1 MLNQHAKQA
10 AYGSALGDAFALTLA
25 FTAAYSLRAYLP
37 LESLPG
43 GFPLADGVTL
53 VLSAHIW
60 MLFLCIPVFW
70 VLASQAGLYRS
81 LRSRP
86 IGNILWTAFL
96 PFLYLAMFLGTAI
109 FLFQK
114 KSFSRAVFFTFLVL
128 AYLFVVAVRLAVRW
142 AQTRER
148 QGGQFHYRRML
159 IVGTSEQAIDIGRQ
173 FATHAENALTL
184 VGHLRGSGDVEGD
197 PPGTTVLGGLDD
209 LKRIVEHEVVDEVIF
224 ALPPTEL
231 LACERQISWC
241 EEVGVTVHLK
251 MDFVRTLFARTYPTY
266 WDGVPLLTIS
276 STPTEPVTLL
286 IKHVID
292 VVVSGSLLALVSP
305 LMLLIVVL
313 IKATSRGPV
322 IFAQKRVGLNGRTFD
337 FYKFR
342 SMYQDAEARRHGLEA
357 MNEATGP
364 VFKIRRDPRITPVG
378 RALRKFSLDELPQ
391 LWNVLKG
398 EMSLVGPR
406 PPIPGEVELYERWQ
420 RRRLSMKPGLTCLWQ
435 VNGRSQIG
443 FDEWM
448 RLDLAYID
456 NWSLKLDFI
465 ILLRTV
471 PAVLFARGAH

>member
-1 MLNQHAKQA
+1 MLNQQAKQT
-10 AYGSALGDAFALTLA
+10 AYVLAVGDALALTFA
-25 FTAAYSLRAYLP
+25 FVVAYSIRAFAPLDFLP
-37 LESLPG
+37 S
-43 GFPLADGVTL
+43 GFLADGVTV
-53 VLSAHIW
+53 VLSAHLW
-60 MLFLCIPVFW
+60 MLFLCIPSFW

-81 LRSRP
+81 LRSRA
-86 IGNILWTAFL
+86 IGNVVWTAIL
-96 PFLYLAMFLGTAI
+96 PFLYLSLLLGTAI

-114 KSFSRAVFFTFLVL
+114 KSFSRAVFFMFLVL
-128 AYLFVVAVRLAVRW
+128 AYVSVVSVRLAVRW
-142 AQTRER
+142 AQTRGR
-148 QGGQFHYRRML
+148 QGGQFHDRRVL
-159 IVGTSEQAIDIGRQ
+159 IVGTNDQAVQIG
-173 FATHAENALTL
+173 ALVL
-184 VGHLRGSGDVEGD
+184 VGHLRDAGDASDD
-197 PPGTTVLGGLDD
+197 PPGLTVLGSLSD
-209 LKRIVEHEVVDEVIF
+209 LKRIVEREVVDEVIF
-224 ALPPTEL
+224 ALPPAEL
-231 LACERQISWC
+231 LGCEQRISWC

-251 MDFVRTLFARTYPTY
+251 LDFVRTLFARTYPTY

-286 IKHVID
+286 VKKAID
-292 VVVSGSLLALVSP
+292 VAVSASLLALLSP
-305 LMLLIVVL
+305 VLVVL
-313 IKATSRGPV
+313 AILVKTTSRGPV
-322 IFAQKRVGLNGRTFD
+322 IFAQKRVGLNGRVFS

-342 SMYQDAEARRHGLEA
+342 SMYQGSEARRDALESL
-357 MNEATGP
+357 NEATGP

-378 RALRKFSLDELPQ
+378 RVMRKFSLDELPQ

-456 NWSLKLDFI
+456 NWSLKLDLI